1 MGKKCVYMTGGS
13 FCRFIT
19 VPPFDDTSY
28 NQIEAQILTFF
39 NRSDIVTP
47 DEVRG
52 SYSTLEFLRSYRLVV
67 PKFLTFAPPAV
78 SHINVLLS
86 CGD

>member
-52 SYSTLEFLRSYRLVV
+52 SYSTLSQ
-67 PKFLTFAPPAV
+67 AV
-78 SHINVLLS
+78 LQNTRYVTSLHS
-86 CGD
+86 Q